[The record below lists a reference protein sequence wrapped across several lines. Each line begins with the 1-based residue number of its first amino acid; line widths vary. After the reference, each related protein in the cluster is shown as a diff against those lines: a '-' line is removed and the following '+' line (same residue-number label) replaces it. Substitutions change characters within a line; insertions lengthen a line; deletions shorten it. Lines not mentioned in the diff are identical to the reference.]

1 MKKIFITLL
10 ITCICYVAQ
19 GQSSQ
24 TVQVESGD
32 LAYNQGDKI
41 AQLGISFGTYGYG
54 YNYYGSRSFTLPIA
68 ASLEFGFHEYLS
80 AGPYIGFAS
89 WRYDYIN
96 NVDYRF
102 SSFAVGA
109 RGSFHYLPLIN
120 EALELGLDESA
131 WDFYVTLMLGIE
143 AYSWN
148 FDNDIPGYDQANDTD
163 FAFNAVVGFRYK
175 FNRNWGVYFEG
186 GRGAIG
192 YITVG
197 GSYTF

>member
-1 MKKIFITLL
+1 MKQLL
-10 ITCICYVAQ
+10 IILLAICVCYVAQ
-19 GQSSQ
+19 AQSSQ

-41 AQLGISFGTYGYG
+41 AQLGVSFGSYGYG
-54 YNYYGSRSFTLPIA
+54 FGYLGSRGFTLPVT
-68 ASLEFGFHEYLS
+68 ASIEFGFHEYLS

-89 WRYDYIN
+89 WRYDYTST
-96 NVDYRF
+96 DYRF
-102 SSFAVGA
+102 TTFAVGA

-120 EALELGLDESA
+120 DALDLGLDESA

-148 FDNDIPGYDQANDTD
+148 FDNDIPGFNRANDTN
-163 FAFNAVVGFRYK
+163 FAFNGVVGFRYK

-192 YITVG
+192 YATIG
-197 GSYTF
+197 ASYTF